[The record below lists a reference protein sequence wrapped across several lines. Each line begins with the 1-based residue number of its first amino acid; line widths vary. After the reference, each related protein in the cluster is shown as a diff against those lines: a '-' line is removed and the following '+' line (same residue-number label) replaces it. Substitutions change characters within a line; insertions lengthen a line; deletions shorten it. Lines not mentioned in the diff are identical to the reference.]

1 MEANKTAARQSQID
15 NLNRMSDFCKNQTRC
30 RRALLLMHFGQV
42 EECKSSAENLACD
55 VCTPIPPHL
64 EENNVIFYFNIS
76 LYLDNKLF
84 LFFSKRI

>member
-1 MEANKTAARQSQID
+1 MEANKTTARQSQID
-15 NLNRMSDFCKNQTRC
+15 NLN